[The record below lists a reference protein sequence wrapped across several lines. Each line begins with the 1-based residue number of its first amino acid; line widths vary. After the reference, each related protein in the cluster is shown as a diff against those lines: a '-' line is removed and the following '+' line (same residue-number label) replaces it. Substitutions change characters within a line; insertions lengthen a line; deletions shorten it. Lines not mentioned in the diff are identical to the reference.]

1 MTLISH
7 KRRNPI
13 PINGIYYICLHSMT
27 ISNQILHGD
36 QTRKERNIF
45 FTVDHVS
52 DQAKKICDTNPA
64 PSVCAS

>member
-1 MTLISH
+1 MTPISH
-7 KRRNPI
+7 KRPNPI

-36 QTRKERNIF
+36 QTRQEEYF

-52 DQAKKICDTNPA
+52 DQAKKKL
-64 PSVCAS
+64 